1 MKYKNKKKWLE
12 NKQKWFDS
20 LPEKIKASLNRPGSI
35 KTR

>member
-1 MKYKNKKKWLE
+1 MKYKHKVEGLK

-20 LPEKIKASLNRPGSI
+20 LPEKVKASLNRPGSV

>member
-1 MKYKNKKKWLE
+1 MKYKHKVEWLK

-20 LPEKIKASLNRPGSI
+20 RPEKVKASLNRPGSV